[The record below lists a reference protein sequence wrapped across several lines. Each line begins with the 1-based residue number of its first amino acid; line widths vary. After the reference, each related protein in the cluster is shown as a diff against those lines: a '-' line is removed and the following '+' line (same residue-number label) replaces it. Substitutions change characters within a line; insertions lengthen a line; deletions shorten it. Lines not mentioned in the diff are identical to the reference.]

1 MRIHNVILMMCGW
14 SLLIPT
20 LLSAADRPASE
31 SVAQAVDRSLWGD
44 AIEASVPP
52 CDDATFLRR
61 IMFDVVG
68 RPAAPGEITAFGLNP
83 DDNRRADMIERLLQS
98 GDYGQNWSHY
108 WRDAIFRRATN
119 MRAGIVRPAFGDWMA
134 EQLNDGR
141 GWDEITTSLLT
152 ASGPVNNNGA
162 AALLFAHEGVA
173 EEVSAEASRLFLGI
187 QIQCANCHDHPWD
200 SWKRD
205 QFHQFT
211 AFFPRVSVQRARGS
225 DNLFDFEIT
234 SVNASRNRN
243 AFASRFLLNRLDRNR
258 DQIISETEA
267 KGSALARIFAG
278 PAQDVI
284 DRNGDAKL
292 SIEEILTAQP
302 PERPGQGSI
311 EHFMPDLN
319 DPGAEGIRIDPA
331 FFLNTDKVPS
341 GLPDTER
348 RQLAAEYI
356 TSSENPWFAK
366 ALVNR
371 IWYEMTGNA
380 FYLPIDDIGPDRECT
395 HEEALNLL
403 SDGFMQNDYDVRWLI
418 RTIALTRTYQR
429 SPNNSADGF
438 ARCEPI
444 RLRSDQLYAA
454 LCQTLGVTGL
464 PLRPTGGRR
473 SPYEMQR
480 LDPGREEFARIFG
493 FDPSTPRDELTGSIP
508 EALFLMNSQMLSQI
522 VATPGE
528 QNMLTRISTQVLGEE
543 DIVRELFLTA
553 VGREPEEG
561 ELKIATDHLTGGGN
575 FREGLEDLLW
585 ALVNSPEF
593 ASRR

>member
-1 MRIHNVILMMCGW
+1 MRKHNVILMISGW
-14 SLLIPT
+14 SLLIPG
-20 LLSAADRPASE
+20 LLLAADRPASE
-31 SVAQAVDRSLWGD
+31 SVAKSVDHSLWGD
-44 AIEASVPP
+44 AIEASVPL

-68 RPAAPGEITAFGLNP
+68 RPATPGEITAFGLNP
-83 DDNRRADMIERLLQS
+83 DDNRRAEVIERLLQS
-98 GDYGQNWSHY
+98 DDYGQNWSHY

-134 EQLNDGR
+134 AQLNDGR
-141 GWDEITTSLLT
+141 GWDEITTDLLT

-211 AFFPRVSVQRARGS
+211 AFFPRVSVQRTRGS
-225 DNLFDFEIT
+225 DNLFDYEIT

-258 DQIISETEA
+258 DQIISEGEA

-278 PAQDVI
+278 PAKDVI
-284 DRNGDAKL
+284 DRNGDGEL
-292 SIEEILTAQP
+292 TIDEITTAEP
-302 PERPGQGSI
+302 PERPGQGAI

-319 DPGAEGIRIDPA
+319 DPGSEGIRIDPA
-331 FFLNTDKVPS
+331 FFLNTDNVPA
-341 GLPDTER
+341 GLPDAER
-348 RQLAAEYI
+348 RQLAADYI
-356 TSSENPWFAK
+356 TNSENPWFAK
-366 ALVNR
+366 AMVNR
-371 IWYEMTGNA
+371 LWYEMTGTA

-395 HEEALNLL
+395 HEETLTLL

-418 RTIALTRTYQR
+418 RTIALTQTYQR
-429 SPNNSADGF
+429 SPNNSVEGF

-464 PLRPTGGRR
+464 PLRPADGRR
-473 SPYEMQR
+473 SLYEMQR
-480 LDPGREEFARIFG
+480 LDPGREEFARVFG

-522 VATPGE
+522 MASPGE
-528 QNMLTRISTQVLGEE
+528 QNVLTRISTQVLGEE

-553 VGREPEEG
+553 VGREPAEG

-575 FREGLEDLLW
+575 LREGLEDLLW
-585 ALVNSPEF
+585 ALLNSPEF